1 MRCHRTWCW
10 KRRKGCWFWRDW
22 LGSEPAGFVLP
33 LLSWNIPPI
42 RWFIMTILELIYY
55 RGTYVLWCYVLAI
68 WCICCTFGEADAK
81 IPDLK
86 LRKEIA
92 PEAGHQGSWLQW
104 LSQTDWNSSCCA
116 CLHSL
121 QPSFVVGHQFWT
133 VQVGDRPK
141 LFDRYLEQQVPLS
154 TCCKH
159 MLWCILG
166 ALVEL

>member
-1 MRCHRTWCW
+1 ML
-10 KRRKGCWFWRDW
+10 KKAQGVLVLKG
-22 LGSEPAGFVLP
+22 LAGKWACRICSASFKLKYP
-33 LLSWNIPPI
+33 SNP
-42 RWFIMTILELIYY
+42 LIYHDNTKVDILLWY
-55 RGTYVLWCYVLAI
+55 SGTYVLWCYVPVI